1 MENDILFL
9 VVASYYE
16 ETYDYG
22 VYNKSEK
29 KVIKNKI
36 VDNYDEAF
44 KIAIYYNDTYN
55 EETVVKLYKINLEKN
70 TMELIFAN
78 NE

>member
-44 KIAIYYNDTYN
+44 KTAIYYNDTYN